1 MFNSIHQS
9 WAYGLALLTFNISN
23 ANALTSNGSDGAFNV
38 NGEVTLHVSD
48 GQVFNFT
55 TINVATNSILK
66 ITGLDASQT
75 FTMLASGDINLNIG
89 SQINLSSNAMFEA
102 AGSIN
107 LHGNIYNSSS
117 TSTISLF
124 SGTTLNGGALTLNHN
139 TGEIINNKPVT
150 QANGTVSI
158 STGGFESTGFDN
170 VSIDAGGSLYV
181 VEDRPY
187 SGSRDIWI
195 YPNELNEDEGLVEFT
210 SPSKWIT
217 LSDGQIKLADWVFS
231 PSEPKF
237 ILLTDGN
244 STSEQT
250 IFITAI
256 PEPSNDALLLS
267 GIALITLAK
276 RKNVK
281 NSRNKSLSEMKC

>member
-1 MFNSIHQS
+1 MFNSIHKS
-9 WAYGLALLTFNISN
+9 WAYCLALLTFSISN
-23 ANALTSNGSDGAFNV
+23 ANANANALVSNGLDGAFEV
-38 NGEVTLHVSD
+38 NNEVTLHVSD

-55 TINVATNSILK
+55 TINVATNGILN

-107 LHGNIYNSSS
+107 LLGNIYNSSS

-124 SGTTLNGGALTLNHN
+124 AGTNLNGGALTLNHN
-139 TGEIINNKPVT
+139 TGEIINNKPVIL
-150 QANGTVSI
+150 ANGTVSI
-158 STGGFESTGFDN
+158 STGGFESTAFDN

-181 VEDRPY
+181 IEDRPSY
-187 SGSRDIWI
+187 SGSRHIWI
-195 YPNELNEDEGLVEFT
+195 YPNELNEDEGLVETT

-217 LSDGQIKLADWVFS
+217 QIKLADWVFS

-244 STSEQT
+244 SNSEQT
-250 IFITAI
+250 IFITAV
-256 PEPSNDALLLS
+256 PEPSNHALLLS
-267 GIALITLAK
+267 GISLITLAS
-276 RKNVK
+276 RKK
-281 NSRNKSLSEMKC
+281 LRTPKISC